1 MSSRR
6 AGAAS
11 RALVSLLALAG
22 TACASSETLQPPAPP
37 TLAEWSHARAR
48 LAELRASALGE
59 AGPRT
64 LRLRVGLRS
73 PLGGAWMEARGAA
86 AVDPPDA
93 LRMILLGPGGTTA
106 MDLWMRGAVHR
117 VAVPAANLVHR
128 SDRPSEVT
136 PRGLPFDFLRGWLL
150 RPLAGTLLW
159 YGQTADAE
167 RFVLRD
173 GDAIVALVAH
183 EGGAVSLRRETWTG
197 CAVGAKKSC
206 ERSEVETVEATA
218 LGCAKAR
225 YEQHSTGMVVEVTCE
240 GVEPRPPNRRAFD
253 DPDPPAEGRP

>member
-1 MSSRR
+1 MSARPVLLL
-6 AGAAS
+6 A
-11 RALVSLLALAG
+11 SLLALAG
-22 TACASSETLQPPAPP
+22 TACASSEALRPAPAPRP

-86 AVDPPDA
+86 AVAPPDA
-93 LRMILLGPGGTTA
+93 LRMILVGPGGTTA
-106 MDLWMRGAVHR
+106 LDLWMHGVVSR

-128 SDRPSEVT
+128 SDRPSALT

-159 YGQTADAE
+159 YGESPDAE

-173 GDAIVALVAH
+173 GDAIVSLVARA
-183 EGGAVSLRRETWTG
+183 GGAVSLRRETWAG
-197 CAVGAKKSC
+197 CVAGASEAC
-206 ERSEVETVEATA
+206 HRSELETVEATA

-225 YEQHSTGMVVEVTCE
+225 YEQQSTGLAVEVTCE
-240 GVEPRPPNRRAFD
+240 GIEPRPPNPRAFD
-253 DPDPPAEGRP
+253 DPDPATKEAP